1 MDEFSNELHG
11 IRIHDNMKPIVN
23 GIDHKKEGTSE
34 ENGGFIMVHRCNHK
48 HKHPYKHNMS

>member
-11 IRIHDNMKPIVN
+11 IGIHNNMKPIVN

-48 HKHPYKHNMS
+48 HKTPLQT